1 LLTFAALALA
11 LAAVGLHGVLSYGV
25 SQRRRELG
33 VRAAL
38 GAAKGDLARLVVREG
53 LTVTALGLV
62 IGLCGAA
69 AVTRLMQS
77 VLFDIAPLD
86 AVSFL
91 LAAALLVPVAAL
103 ACLLPAMRAV
113 VVDPSVALRCE

>member
-1 LLTFAALALA
+1 M
-11 LAAVGLHGVLSYGV
+11 

-103 ACLLPAMRAV
+103 ACLLPAMRAA